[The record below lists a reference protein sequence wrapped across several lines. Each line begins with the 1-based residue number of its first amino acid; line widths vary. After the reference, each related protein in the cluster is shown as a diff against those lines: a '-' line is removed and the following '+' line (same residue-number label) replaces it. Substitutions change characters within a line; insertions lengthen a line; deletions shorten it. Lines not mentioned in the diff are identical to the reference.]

1 MPTPPT
7 VEPLT
12 FQAGDTFTFTKSLP
26 DYPATD
32 WTLTYNLRGQQSIDI
47 TATQS
52 GTSNDFLISVASST
66 TAAWATGLYSV
77 AGYVSALSSRFQIY
91 GGALTITANL
101 ATAAGN
107 FDNRTNAEKIV
118 SALESVALSR
128 ASREE
133 ISYVNGLGISV
144 QKMSHQEIIAAL
156 NYWKGVVANEKAN
169 VAISQGRGTGRRI
182 LTRFVGE

>member
-1 MPTPPT
+1 M
-7 VEPLT
+7 
-12 FQAGDTFTFTKSLP
+12 
-26 DYPATD
+26 
-32 WTLTYNLRGQQSIDI
+32 
-47 TATQS
+47 
-52 GTSNDFLISVASST
+52 
-66 TAAWATGLYSV
+66 
-77 AGYVSALSSRFQIY
+77 SALSSRFQIY

>member
-1 MPTPPT
+1 MSASLPTPPT

-66 TAAWATGLYSV
+66 TAAWATGLYSI

-144 QKMSHQEIIAAL
+144 QKMSHQI
-156 NYWKGVVANEKAN
+156 
-169 VAISQGRGTGRRI
+169 GRAH
-182 LTRFVGE
+182 V